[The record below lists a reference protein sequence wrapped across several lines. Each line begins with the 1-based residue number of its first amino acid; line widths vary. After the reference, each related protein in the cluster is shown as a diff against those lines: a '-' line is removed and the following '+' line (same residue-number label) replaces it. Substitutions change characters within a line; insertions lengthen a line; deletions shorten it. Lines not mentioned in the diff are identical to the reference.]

1 MFTFKSEPHL
11 YMDDFP
17 ANCGQEAGSHQPY
30 VLATRAFGL
39 QERLQDLLGQ
49 TASSILRGWGNIG
62 IMMCIYRVCKIEINE
77 WINNYI
83 LKRISTRLCMYIYIL
98 ALGCN
103 NVYMHIYIYA
113 SIVAHKHTHTHIYI
127 YIYIYIYICACVRI
141 HAHVCIMYTGI
152 HIYSAHI
159 YLNVYSHHP
168 PIYCQCIIYINTYTC
183 QNSLLFTIMII
194 SVISY
199 VILYNYIVILYIY
212 IWLIY

>member
-30 VLATRAFGL
+30 MLATRAFGL

-83 LKRISTRLCMYIYIL
+83 LKRISTRLCMYVCIYIYIL

-113 SIVAHKHTHTHIYI
+113 SIVAHKHTHTRTYI
-127 YIYIYIYICACVRI
+127 YIYIIYMCMC
-141 HAHVCIMYTGI
+141 
-152 HIYSAHI
+152 
-159 YLNVYSHHP
+159 
-168 PIYCQCIIYINTYTC
+168 TYTC
-183 QNSLLFTIMII
+183 TRMYNVYLYTHIQRTYLFKCI
-194 SVISY
+194 
-199 VILYNYIVILYIY
+199 
-212 IWLIY
+212 